1 MKKDGRGGA
10 RVGAGRPRGITK
22 YKGQKRDKQLTIRL
36 TQGELEILNK
46 LSEEL
51 KLSRADVI
59 VKSIEKFIDEK

>member
-36 TQGELEILNK
+36 TQGELEMLNK
-46 LSEEL
+46 L
-51 KLSRADVI
+51 
-59 VKSIEKFIDEK
+59 